1 MSEVTW
7 EGADVLREYL
17 VPIDDLLDH
26 EGNPRRGDVLA
37 LKGSLERFGQVRPIL
52 AEDGI
57 IVAGHHLRYAA
68 KELEWT
74 HIAVIPHKF
83 TDDVSRKAYLIADN
97 YLAGLAG
104 YDEQAQMSILEELE
118 AQGELAGTGVTS
130 DAIEDLRAAMEVVEV
145 TVTDVWEGAGE
156 ADAETAAR
164 AAALA
169 AYEPHREV
177 PLSLTVEEFEDF
189 GKYVRAIQSERGFTR
204 MAEAV
209 LYALEVA
216 AVGASQRSV
225 KVAEPTESDS
235 GLPVVVISDEGV
247 QPGTLNSDDSITV
260 AHRVRVVFGDFM
272 VDDEDAG
279 YSCKL
284 ECSCGWERYAVHG
297 EEAEKLKEEHQAA
310 VLV

>member
-1 MSEVTW
+1 MTEVIW
-7 EGADVLREYL
+7 EGAEVLAEYL
-17 VPIDDLLDH
+17 VPIEDLLDH

-68 KELEWT
+68 RELGWT
-74 HIAVIPHKF
+74 HIAVVPHKF
-83 TDDVSRKAYLIADN
+83 EDENARKAYLIADN

-104 YDEQAQMSILEELE
+104 YDEQAQMTLLEELE
-118 AQGELAGTGVTS
+118 VQGELAGTGVTS
-130 DAIEDLRAAMEVVEV
+130 DAIEDLRAALDRVEV
-145 TVTDVWEGAGE
+145 EVEEPWLGRGE
-156 ADAETAAR
+156 ADEDAAAR

-189 GKYVRAIQSERGFTR
+189 GRYVRAIQSERGFTR

-216 AVGASQRSV
+216 AVGTS
-225 KVAEPTESDS
+225 K
-235 GLPVVVISDEGV
+235 
-247 QPGTLNSDDSITV
+247 DSIEPPAGSVEDERAPAEEVTSPGE
-260 AHRVRVVFGDFM
+260 HRVRISFGEFVVE
-272 VDDEDAG
+272 DEDAA
-279 YSCKL
+279 YTCKL
-284 ECSCGWERYAVHG
+284 ECTCGWERYAIHG
-297 EEAEKLKEEHQAA
+297 EEAEKFKDEHQAA

>member
-7 EGADVLREYL
+7 VGAEVLREFL
-17 VPIDDLLDH
+17 VHIEDLLDH
-26 EGNPRRGDVLA
+26 EGNPRRGDVMA
-37 LKGSLERFGQVRPIL
+37 LKASLERFGQVRPIL
-52 AEDGI
+52 TEDGV

-68 KELEWT
+68 RELGWT
-74 HIAVIPHKF
+74 HIAAVPHKF
-83 TDDVSRKAYLIADN
+83 EDENARKAYLIADN

-104 YDEQAQMSILEELE
+104 YDEQAQMNLLEELE
-118 AQGELAGTGVTS
+118 IQGELAGTGVTS
-130 DAIEDLRAAMEVVEV
+130 DAIEDLRAAMDRTEVEFEEP
-145 TVTDVWEGAGE
+145 WIGRGE
-156 ADAETAAR
+156 ADEDAAAR

-189 GKYVRAIQSERGFTR
+189 GRYVRAIQGERGFTR

-216 AVGASQRSV
+216 AVGTFHVPIEPSV
-225 KVAEPTESDS
+225 EPVETQQAPTEEVTS
-235 GLPVVVISDEGV
+235 
-247 QPGTLNSDDSITV
+247 PGK
-260 AHRVRVVFGDFM
+260 HRVKIAFGDF
-272 VDDEDAG
+272 VIEDEDAAYG
-279 YSCKL
+279 CKL

-297 EEAEKLKEEHQAA
+297 EEAEKFKDEHQAA